1 MKRGERKNF
10 IDVRNFPII
19 DQVTHK
25 ERPCAKMR
33 KAFPYSIT
41 RLIVRGV
48 EHVAELNQSVG
59 NGDCRLYDDHQQ
71 ENLRKVEF

>member
-1 MKRGERKNF
+1 
-10 IDVRNFPII
+10 
-19 DQVTHK
+19 
-25 ERPCAKMR
+25 MR